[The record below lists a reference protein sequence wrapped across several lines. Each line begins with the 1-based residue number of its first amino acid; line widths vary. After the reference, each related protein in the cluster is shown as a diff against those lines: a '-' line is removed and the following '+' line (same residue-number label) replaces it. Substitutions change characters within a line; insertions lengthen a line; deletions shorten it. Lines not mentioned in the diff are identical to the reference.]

1 MQSITFKIKPVA
13 VAFGAGKLRKRSLFV
28 PATKAGDLWF
38 HCISHPRKIFTLGGD
53 DAFLTVKAYIAYLGR
68 SLANKNGFY
77 PLA

>member
-1 MQSITFKIKPVA
+1 MQSITFKIKPAA

-38 HCISHPRKIFTLGGD
+38 YCISHPRKIFTLGGD